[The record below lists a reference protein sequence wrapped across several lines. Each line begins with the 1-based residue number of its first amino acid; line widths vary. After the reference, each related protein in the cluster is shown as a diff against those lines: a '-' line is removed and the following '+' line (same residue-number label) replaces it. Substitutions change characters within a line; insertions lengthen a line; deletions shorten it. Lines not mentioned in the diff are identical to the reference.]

1 MKAKPI
7 AVRTLLRRPKK
18 VVVEPKKG
26 DESEFYCDRPN
37 HEDTLLQHDG
47 DGGYYCGDCDNECDK
62 CGYCHHYTEKKCP
75 TGKECEDYTK
85 WREEPKRD
93 EFSESFCEIHDDENL
108 LHDGDGGLYCY
119 SCDNSVLCVGCESV
133 IQREEIYR
141 TLNAGTLQ
149 EEFYCDYC
157 CGPDTDDEDE
167 DEWMEVYS
175 YHHGFGSFCGE
186 HEHLQPYRDFRYYQ
200 CWGGGPEG
208 GYIECGVEL
217 YRVNRTWGKPF
228 TVERVKG
235 KIEEDRTGD
244 KIRIIKK

>member
-1 MKAKPI
+1 MSIAKPI

-18 VVVEPKKG
+18 VVEPKKG

-37 HEDTLLQHDG
+37 HEDTRLQHDG

-75 TGKECEDYTK
+75 TGKGCGDYTK

-93 EFSESFCEIHDDENL
+93 EFSESFCEIHDDEPL
-108 LHDGDGGLYCY
+108 LHDGDGGFYCY

-133 IQREEIYR
+133 IQREDIYR
-141 TLNAGTLQ
+141 TRNSGTLQ
-149 EEFYCDYC
+149 EEHYCDYC
-157 CGPDTDDEDE
+157 CGPDTEDE
-167 DEWMEVYS
+167 DEWMEVYT
-175 YHHGFGSFCGE
+175 HCMFGPYCGE
-186 HEHLQPYRDFRYYQ
+186 HEHLQPYKDFRFYQ

-208 GYIECGVEL
+208 GFIACGDEL
-217 YRVNRTWGKPF
+217 YRVNRSWGEPY

-235 KIEEDRTGD
+235 KIEEDRTGN